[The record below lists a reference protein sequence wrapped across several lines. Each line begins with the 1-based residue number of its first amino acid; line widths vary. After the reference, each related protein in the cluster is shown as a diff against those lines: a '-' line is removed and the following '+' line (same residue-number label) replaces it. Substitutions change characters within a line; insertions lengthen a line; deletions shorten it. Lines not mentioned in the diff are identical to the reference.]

1 MVRRR
6 RGAAAAAPG
15 PVRETTAFRKAE
27 KRYQRRRS
35 GAPTDFGDVV
45 DCRPGAPNTAANAAR
60 LSARSAEAAR
70 NCSLMS
76 GLDVWCAVN
85 SASDVAPNARE
96 KHKRR
101 SFT

>member
-45 DCRPGAPNTAANAAR
+45 DCRPGAPNSAANAAR
-60 LSARSAEAAR
+60 LSVRA
-70 NCSLMS
+70 S
-76 GLDVWCAVN
+76 GAT
-85 SASDVAPNARE
+85 DVAGCPGLAVFPGALDAGGSPLAYPENIE
-96 KHKRR
+96 
-101 SFT
+101 